1 MRRKSLLSFML
12 SLFLLLSALPLTAYA
27 TAENDAP
34 PTDPSPVSEPTED
47 SPQIPEV
54 TTLEELLAAIDTAES
69 GDTIAL
75 SNPIYI
81 DQNCIIGDTEKVI
94 TLIPSDTFT
103 AGTFLT
109 VSSFTEQDVTI
120 QNLNLDGQGAAL
132 SAIVVNHTSL
142 DDTVGQFEMSN
153 INISNFSSTN
163 RPVILSAVTATVNN
177 CIFRDNTGKRTA
189 GIELPSNSTAIIENC
204 TFTGNTSAGNGGA
217 ILCMGQLELRN
228 SQISNNQAG
237 VEVDRPCVGG
247 GIYISNTGSG
257 LLYNCTITGNNAN
270 LGGGIST
277 DGKLEIVD
285 SLIFG
290 NTGAMG
296 ASDIY
301 APSNTPL
308 SISYTNGMDSIYTEN
323 DPVGYYA
330 DYFENAF
337 DPENNAVFL
346 GESLSMEK
354 VDTHFGAKFVFA
366 SDLPE
371 EPEPEPIP
379 PEQDTPDS
387 PDTPS
392 DPEPVEPSDPGTP
405 DKTDTPDSPD
415 ESGEPG
421 KPQQPEESEQPEEPE
436 HSKDPELD
444 TSDEDT
450 SAPSRPHRPSD
461 SDTPAIEISEPVKLV
476 LSCGD
481 AVLDPA
487 IPLFLAGYGDGQAHE
502 NDLIT
507 RAQISVLLYRSLT
520 PASAAM
526 LSSDYDAF
534 SDVGRGTW
542 YYDAVSALASA
553 GIVSGYNGLF
563 RPDDTLTS
571 GELITMLTRFVEAKT
586 ASMPWVA
593 YQDHWSY
600 PSIVTAVAYGWI
612 DDASEIGPDRPV
624 TRGEA
629 VVWVNSIFE
638 HC

>member
-12 SLFLLLSALPLTAYA
+12 SLSLLLSALPLTAYA

-34 PTDPSPVSEPTED
+34 PTDPPPVSEPTED

-54 TTLEELLAAIDTAES
+54 ATLEELLAAIDAAES

-81 DQNCIIGDTEKVI
+81 EQSCVIGDTEKVI

-109 VSSFTEQDVTI
+109 VSSFAEQDVTI
-120 QNLNLDGQGAAL
+120 QNLNLDGQGATL

-142 DDTVGQFEMSN
+142 DDTVGQFAMSN
-153 INISNFSSTN
+153 INISNFASTN
-163 RPVILSAVTATVNN
+163 RPVILSAVTATVSNSTFSN
-177 CIFRDNTGKRTA
+177 NTGKRTA

-204 TFTGNTSAGNGGA
+204 TFTDNTSAGNGGA

-237 VEVDRPCVGG
+237 VEVDRSCVGG

-257 LLYNCTITGNNAN
+257 LLYNCTIIGNNAN

-285 SLIFG
+285 SLICG
-290 NTGAMG
+290 NMGTMG

-308 SISYTNGMDSIYTEN
+308 SISYTNSMDSIYTEN

-346 GESLSMEK
+346 GESLFTERT
-354 VDTHFGAKFVFA
+354 DNHFGIKFIFA
-366 SDLPE
+366 SDLPQEDKPEPTPPGQEIPDTPAEPTDPAPIEPDEPPTQPEEPTEPE
-371 EPEPEPIP
+371 EPEKPQP
-379 PEQDTPDS
+379 PEVS
-387 PDTPS
+387 
-392 DPEPVEPSDPGTP
+392 EP
-405 DKTDTPDSPD
+405 
-415 ESGEPG
+415 
-421 KPQQPEESEQPEEPE
+421 PEEPE
-436 HSKDPELD
+436 HSKDPEPD

-450 SAPSRPHRPSD
+450 PAPSRPHRPSH
-461 SDTPAIEISEPVKLV
+461 SDTPAIEITEPVKLV

-502 NDLIT
+502 NDPIT
-507 RAQISVLLYRSLT
+507 RAQIAVLLYRSLT
-520 PASAAM
+520 PESVAM
-526 LSSDYDAF
+526 LSSDYDTF
-534 SDVGRGTW
+534 SDVDRGTW

-586 ASMPWVA
+586 APMPWVS
-593 YQDHWSY
+593 YQSHWSY
-600 PSIVTAVAYGWI
+600 PSIVTAASYGWI
-612 DDASEIGPDRPV
+612 DDASEIDPDRPV
-624 TRGEA
+624 VRGEA
-629 VVWVNSIFE
+629 VAWVNSIFE
-638 HC
+638 LC

>member
-12 SLFLLLSALPLTAYA
+12 SLSLLLSALPLTAYA
-27 TAENDAP
+27 TAEDDAP
-34 PTDPSPVSEPTED
+34 PTDPPPVSEPTED

-54 TTLEELLAAIDTAES
+54 TTLEELLAAIDAAES

-75 SNPIYI
+75 SNQIYI
-81 DQNCIIGDTEKVI
+81 DQNCVIGDTEKVI
-94 TLIPSDTFT
+94 TLIPGDTFT

-109 VSSFTEQDVTI
+109 VSSFAEQDVTI

-132 SAIVVNHTSL
+132 SAVVVNHTSL
-142 DDTVGQFEMSN
+142 DDIVGQFEMSN
-153 INISNFSSTN
+153 INISNFASTN
-163 RPVILSAVTATVNN
+163 RPVILSAVTATVSN
-177 CIFRDNTGKRTA
+177 CTFSDNTGRRTA

-204 TFTGNTSAGNGGA
+204 TFTNNTSAGNGGA
-217 ILCMGQLELRN
+217 ILCMGQLELKN

-257 LLYNCTITGNNAN
+257 LLYNCAITGNNAN

-387 PDTPS
+387 SDTPS
-392 DPEPVEPSDPGTP
+392 DPEPVKPSDPGTP
-405 DKTDTPDSPD
+405 DTPDSPD
-415 ESGEPG
+415 ESDE
-421 KPQQPEESEQPEEPE
+421 PEEPEPPEEPE
-436 HSKDPELD
+436 HSKDPEPD

-450 SAPSRPHRPSD
+450 PAPSRPHRPSH
-461 SDTPAIEISEPVKLV
+461 SDTPAIEITEPVKLV

-487 IPLFLAGYGDGQAHE
+487 VPLFLAGYGDGQAHE

-507 RAQISVLLYRSLT
+507 RAQIAVLLYRSLT
-520 PASAAM
+520 PASVAM
-526 LSSDYDAF
+526 LSGDYDTF
-534 SDVGRGTW
+534 SDVERGTW
-542 YYDAVSALASA
+542 YYDAVSALVSA

-586 ASMPWVA
+586 VPMPWVS
-593 YQDHWSY
+593 YQGHWSY

-612 DDASEIGPDRPV
+612 DDASEIDPDRPV

-629 VVWVNSIFE
+629 VAWVNSIFE
-638 HC
+638 LC

>member
-12 SLFLLLSALPLTAYA
+12 SLSLLLSALPLTAYA
-27 TAENDAP
+27 TLENDAP
-34 PTDPSPVSEPTED
+34 PTDPPPVSEPTED

-54 TTLEELLAAIDTAES
+54 TTLEELLAAIDAAES

-75 SNPIYI
+75 NNQIYI
-81 DQNCIIGDTEKVI
+81 DQNCVIGDTEKVI
-94 TLIPSDTFT
+94 TLIPGDTFT

-109 VSSFTEQDVTI
+109 VSSFAEQDVTI

-142 DDTVGQFEMSN
+142 DDIVGQFEMSN
-153 INISNFSSTN
+153 INISNFASTN
-163 RPVILSAVTATVNN
+163 RPVILSAVTATVSN
-177 CIFRDNTGKRTA
+177 CTFSDNTGRRTA
-189 GIELPSNSTAIIENC
+189 GIELSSNSTAIIESC
-204 TFTGNTSAGNGGA
+204 TFTDNTSAGNGGA

-247 GIYISNTGSG
+247 SIYISNTGSG

-346 GESLSMEK
+346 GESLSIEK

-387 PDTPS
+387 SDTPS
-392 DPEPVEPSDPGTP
+392 DPEPVKPSDPGTP
-405 DKTDTPDSPD
+405 DKPDIPDSPD
-415 ESGEPG
+415 ESDE
-421 KPQQPEESEQPEEPE
+421 PEEPE
-436 HSKDPELD
+436 HSKDPEPD

-450 SAPSRPHRPSD
+450 PAPSRPHRPSH
-461 SDTPAIEISEPVKLV
+461 SDTPAIEITEPVKLV

-487 IPLFLAGYGDGQAHE
+487 VPLFLAGYGDGQAHE

-507 RAQISVLLYRSLT
+507 RAQIAVLLYRSLT
-520 PASAAM
+520 PASVAM
-526 LSSDYDAF
+526 LSGDYDTF
-534 SDVGRGTW
+534 SDVERGTW
-542 YYDAVSALASA
+542 YYAAVSALASA
-553 GIVSGYNGLF
+553 GIVSGYNGFF

-586 ASMPWVA
+586 APMPWVS
-593 YQDHWSY
+593 YQGHWSY
-600 PSIVTAVAYGWI
+600 PSIVTAVSYGWI
-612 DDASEIGPDRPV
+612 EDVSEIDPDRPV
-624 TRGEA
+624 ARGEA
-629 VVWVNSIFE
+629 VAWVNSIFE
-638 HC
+638 LC

>member
-1 MRRKSLLSFML
+1 M
-12 SLFLLLSALPLTAYA
+12 
-27 TAENDAP
+27 
-34 PTDPSPVSEPTED
+34 
-47 SPQIPEV
+47 
-54 TTLEELLAAIDTAES
+54 
-69 GDTIAL
+69 
-75 SNPIYI
+75 
-81 DQNCIIGDTEKVI
+81 
-94 TLIPSDTFT
+94 
-103 AGTFLT
+103 T
-109 VSSFTEQDVTI
+109 VSSFAEQDVTI

-142 DDTVGQFEMSN
+142 DDIVGQFEMSN
-153 INISNFSSTN
+153 INISNFASTN
-163 RPVILSAVTATVNN
+163 RPVILSAVTATVSN
-177 CIFRDNTGKRTA
+177 CTFSDNTGRRTA
-189 GIELPSNSTAIIENC
+189 GIELSSNSTAIIESC

-290 NTGAMG
+290 NIGAMG

-330 DYFENAF
+330 DYFESPF

-346 GESLSMEK
+346 GESLSIEK

-387 PDTPS
+387 SDTPS
-392 DPEPVEPSDPGTP
+392 DPEPVEPSDPGP
-405 DKTDTPDSPD
+405 SDKPGTPDSPD
-415 ESGEPG
+415 EPDE
-421 KPQQPEESEQPEEPE
+421 PEEPE
-436 HSKDPELD
+436 PPKDPEPD

-450 SAPSRPHRPSD
+450 PAPSRPHRPSH
-461 SDTPAIEISEPVKLV
+461 SDTPAIEIAEPVKLV

-487 IPLFLAGYGDGQAHE
+487 ISLFLAGYGDGQTHE
-502 NDLIT
+502 NDPIT
-507 RAQISVLLYRSLT
+507 RAQIAVLLYRSLT
-520 PASAAM
+520 PASVAM

-534 SDVGRGTW
+534 SDVELGTW

-586 ASMPWVA
+586 APMPWVS
-593 YQDHWSY
+593 YQGHWSY

-612 DDASEIGPDRPV
+612 DDASEIDPDRPV
-624 TRGEA
+624 ARGEA
-629 VVWVNSIFE
+629 VAWVNSIFE
-638 HC
+638 LC

>member
-27 TAENDAP
+27 TAENDTP
-34 PTDPSPVSEPTED
+34 STDPPPVSEPAED
-47 SPQIPEV
+47 SPQIAEV
-54 TTLEELLAAIDTAES
+54 TTLEELLAAIDAAES

-81 DQNCIIGDTEKVI
+81 GQSCVIGDTEKVI
-94 TLIPSDTFT
+94 TLIPGNTFT

-109 VSSFTEQDVTI
+109 ISSFAEQNVTI

-142 DDTVGQFEMSN
+142 DDTVGQFVMSS
-153 INISNFSSTN
+153 INISNFASTN
-163 RPVILSAVTATVNN
+163 RPVILSAVTATVSNCTFNN
-177 CIFRDNTGKRTA
+177 NTGKRTA

-204 TFTGNTSAGNGGA
+204 TFTDNTSAGNGGA

-257 LLYNCTITGNNAN
+257 LLYNCTITGNSAN

-290 NTGAMG
+290 NAGTMG

-308 SISYTNGMDSIYTEN
+308 FISYTNGMDSIYTEN

-330 DYFENAF
+330 DYFENTF

-366 SDLPE
+366 SDLPKE
-371 EPEPEPIP
+371 EPEPTP
-379 PEQDTPDS
+379 PDTPDTS
-387 PDTPS
+387 P
-392 DPEPVEPSDPGTP
+392 DPEPVEPSDPGP
-405 DKTDTPDSPD
+405 SDKPDTPDSPD
-415 ESGEPG
+415 ESDEPEE
-421 KPQQPEESEQPEEPE
+421 PQPPEESEQPESPEP
-436 HSKDPELD
+436 SKDPEPD

-450 SAPSRPHRPSD
+450 PAPSRPHRPSH
-461 SDTPAIEISEPVKLV
+461 SDTPVVEIAEPVKLV

-487 IPLFLAGYGDGQAHE
+487 VPLLLAGYGDGQTHE
-502 NDLIT
+502 NDPIT
-507 RAQISVLLYRSLT
+507 RAQIAVLLYRSLT

-542 YYDAVSALASA
+542 YYDAVSALASV

-586 ASMPWVA
+586 VPMPWVS
-593 YQDHWSY
+593 YQGHWSY

-612 DDASEIGPDRPV
+612 DDASEIDPDRPV
-624 TRGEA
+624 ARREA
-629 VVWVNSIFE
+629 VAWVNSIFE
-638 HC
+638 KC